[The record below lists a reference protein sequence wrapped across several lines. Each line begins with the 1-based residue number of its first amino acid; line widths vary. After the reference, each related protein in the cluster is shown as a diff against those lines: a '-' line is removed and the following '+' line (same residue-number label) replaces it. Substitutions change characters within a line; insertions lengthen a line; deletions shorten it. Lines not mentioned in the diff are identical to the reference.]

1 MNDYGVKYS
10 VVLEDDDLEPFRF
23 SRYFDEIQTEF
34 KGGVKSDEQY
44 AKLRAEAKS
53 PFRTFRLFAFGALGA
68 GAGVGLLIILTR
80 LTLAIKG
87 GEGAP
92 DLGESVRN
100 FGINSTAVAVLTFL
114 FLRELKQGKEQ
125 LKIVEEEEDMGKLL
139 VDLGANRVAPLSRLR
154 QQYRPVILFGD
165 ESYLKKC
172 IKAAN
177 MNKRDLQT
185 KGVLLIPL
193 LEETVAWRRGQTM
206 AESRGFT
213 SSSSLDTIEREQR
226 WIVQPRE
233 SEEWFAWI
241 NARKEAA
248 QGLQYS
254 ESMYVQIQLDG
265 TVGAMG
271 AGAPAWK
278 ELLKLPDRESF
289 QSKVTG

>member
-1 MNDYGVKYS
+1 
-10 VVLEDDDLEPFRF
+10 
-23 SRYFDEIQTEF
+23 
-34 KGGVKSDEQY
+34 
-44 AKLRAEAKS
+44 
-53 PFRTFRLFAFGALGA
+53 
-68 GAGVGLLIILTR
+68 
-80 LTLAIKG
+80 
-87 GEGAP
+87 
-92 DLGESVRN
+92 
-100 FGINSTAVAVLTFL
+100 
-114 FLRELKQGKEQ
+114 
-125 LKIVEEEEDMGKLL
+125 MGKLL

-233 SEEWFAWI
+233 SEEWVAWI